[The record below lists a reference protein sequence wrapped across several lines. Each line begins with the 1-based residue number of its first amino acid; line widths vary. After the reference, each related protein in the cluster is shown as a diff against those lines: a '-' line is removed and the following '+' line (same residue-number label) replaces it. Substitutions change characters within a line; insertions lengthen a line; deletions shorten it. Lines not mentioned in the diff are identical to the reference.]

1 MRAVEKFDHHQGY
14 RLATYSSWWIRSNIQ
29 RAIGDQG
36 RTIRLPMHI
45 AEKLA
50 RLRRTSQE
58 GLSEPGTSLS
68 PEDLAG
74 RAQMNPAEV
83 SSLLQLHDAISMH
96 VPVGDGETT
105 LEDFI
110 ADEGAIQPID
120 AVTSRELAE
129 RVEHAL
135 SGLESREAYVL
146 RERYGIGTGD
156 DHTLADLG
164 EALGLSR
171 ERVRQIE
178 AAALEHLRM
187 PAQAEMLKEFLD
199 GAAVPERTPRP
210 CEGGR
215 QSVPRT
221 KKSRSRRF
229 PARITEAA

>member
-1 MRAVEKFDHHQGY
+1 MR
-14 RLATYSSWWIRSNIQ
+14 
-29 RAIGDQG
+29 
-36 RTIRLPMHI
+36 
-45 AEKLA
+45 
-50 RLRRTSQE
+50 
-58 GLSEPGTSLS
+58 
-68 PEDLAG
+68 
-74 RAQMNPAEV
+74 PAEV

-110 ADEGAIQPID
+110 ADEGARQPID

-164 EALGLSR
+164 EALGISR

-178 AAALEHLRM
+178 ADALEHLRK
-187 PAQAEMLKEFLD
+187 PAHAEALRGFLD
-199 GAAVPERTPRP
+199 EATAPERTLRP
-210 CEGGR
+210 SNSRYSKVHWKAQIQDSALSGTVPGNSIDGR
-215 QSVPRT
+215 
-221 KKSRSRRF
+221 KG
-229 PARITEAA
+229 IHG